1 MQKVVLILALMF
13 GFEAFAGEA
22 PEKFQNPIFNNKLY
36 SGGKKVFSHDILIT
50 PTYIT
55 DYDDNDS
62 DAKCEY
68 ITEDE
73 KGILLKC
80 NYFKL
85 LGSIDYIVYEMFY
98 ARYKT
103 DWTSV
108 DGTKQCNVWNCSY
121 EVKEGKIEAQGANA
135 PSALESEIYNCAEE
149 KDSFHDFPTGGP
161 KMNCLDELKLRGW
174 DKYIPGKWIKKI
186 NTWQ

>member
-1 MQKVVLILALMF
+1 MYKVILILSLML
-13 GFEAFAGEA
+13 GFETLAGEA

-36 SGGKKVFSHDILIT
+36 SAGKKVFSHDILIT

-55 DYDDNDS
+55 DYDNEDS

-73 KGILLKC
+73 RGILLKC

-85 LGSIDYIVYEMFY
+85 LGGVDYITYEMFY
-98 ARYKT
+98 ARYYRDFKDIGEDKT
-103 DWTSV
+103 CD
-108 DGTKQCNVWNCSY
+108 VWNCSFG
-121 EVKEGKIEAQGANA
+121 VKEGKIEELGANA
-135 PSALESEIYNCAEE
+135 PSALYSKIDNCTGE

-161 KMNCLDELKLRGW
+161 KMNCLDELKARGW
-174 DKYIPGKWIKKI
+174 DKYIPGKWVQKI
-186 NTWQ
+186 NIWQ